1 MVGAAHAG
9 FFDTPVL
16 PLRRWSPL
24 VRLRG
29 APGPGTWRATADVLL
44 GFLDRHLRDGT
55 GAFLD
60 GLADDPRYVVAPPTT
75 LFSAAA
81 R

>member
-1 MVGAAHAG
+1 ML
-9 FFDTPVL
+9 L

-29 APGPGTWRATADVLL
+29 DTGPRAWRATADVVLA
-44 GFLDRHLRDGT
+44 FLDRHLRDGD

-60 GLADDPRYVVAPPTT
+60 DLAEDPRYVVAPPAE
-75 LFSAAA
+75 LFSATA